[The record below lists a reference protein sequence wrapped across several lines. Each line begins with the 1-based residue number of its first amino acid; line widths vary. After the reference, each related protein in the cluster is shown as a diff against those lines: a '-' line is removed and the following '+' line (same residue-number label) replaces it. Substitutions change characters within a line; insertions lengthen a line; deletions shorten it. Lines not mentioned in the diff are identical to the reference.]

1 MDSMKNR
8 QKPQAIATPSICPC
22 SVLNCSRPNSDQYR
36 LGMGVVLFA
45 SNVDPRLVKRF
56 GDLPDN
62 QTTAVI
68 RIPMIAKVIKAAQV
82 HPLRLLIA

>member
-1 MDSMKNR
+1 
-8 QKPQAIATPSICPC
+8 
-22 SVLNCSRPNSDQYR
+22 
-36 LGMGVVLFA
+36 MGVVLFA